1 MSVTV
6 REPQSTSVGKKQRP
20 LWMELLVVVGIALVL
35 AVIIKTFLAQ
45 AFYVPSES
53 MERTLMPNDRIIVE
67 KVSSWTGGELQRG
80 DIVVFKD
87 PGGWLNPA
95 QVRTATGPMAKAL
108 EAIGLYPT
116 GGHLVKRVIGVGGD
130 TVRCCD
136 AKGRMEVN
144 GTPLNES
151 YLAPGDKPSMVPFT
165 INVPKGYIWVQ
176 GDHRSDSEDSRYH
189 RGGPAGGAVP
199 VDDVVGRVV
208 ALVWPWGHARTFP
221 RPATYAALER

>member
-20 LWMELLVVVGIALVL
+20 LWMELLLVVGIALVL

-53 MERTLMPNDRIIVE
+53 MEKTLMPNDRIIVE
-67 KVSSWTGGELQRG
+67 KVSSWTGGEPQRG

-87 PGGWLNPA
+87 PGGWLNPT

-144 GTPLNES
+144 GTPLNEG
-151 YLAPGDKPSMVPFT
+151 YLAPGDKPSLVPFT

-221 RPATYAALER
+221 RPATYAALDR

>member
-1 MSVTV
+1 
-6 REPQSTSVGKKQRP
+6 
-20 LWMELLVVVGIALVL
+20 
-35 AVIIKTFLAQ
+35 
-45 AFYVPSES
+45 
-53 MERTLMPNDRIIVE
+53 
-67 KVSSWTGGELQRG
+67 
-80 DIVVFKD
+80 
-87 PGGWLNPA
+87 
-95 QVRTATGPMAKAL
+95 
-108 EAIGLYPT
+108 
-116 GGHLVKRVIGVGGD
+116 
-130 TVRCCD
+130 
-136 AKGRMEVN
+136 MEVN